1 MEPTLEK
8 IKEALSYVIE
18 PDLKKDLIALD
29 LVKDI
34 KIDGQN
40 ISFTV
45 HINNPAMHSRKR
57 MQEACEHAI
66 ERFIGKGFNIHMNIE
81 ALPPENKRA
90 SQLRTILPGVKY
102 IIAVSS
108 GKGGVGKSTVA
119 SNLAVALANM
129 DFNVG
134 LIDADIYGPSIPTMF
149 DVENEKPSLIDVNGK
164 SYIKPIESH
173 GVKLLSIGFF
183 ADLSQAIV
191 WRGPMATKALNQMF
205 TDSYWG
211 ELDFMIID
219 LPPGTGDIHL
229 SLIQLV
235 PLSGALIVTTP
246 QKVALADAQKGAAMF
261 RLPSVNIPIL
271 GIVENMSW
279 FTPAE
284 LPQNK
289 YFIFGKDG
297 AKNMAEKL
305 NVPLLGQIPI
315 VQSICE
321 AGDVGRPVV
330 MQETTPQALA
340 FRELAR
346 NVMNTLIKMNIE
358 KV

>member
-1 MEPTLEK
+1 MNLTIEK

-18 PDLKKDLIALD
+18 PDLKKDIIALD

-34 KIDGQN
+34 KIDGQT

-45 HINNPAMHSRKR
+45 YINNPAMHSRKR

-66 ERFIGKGFNIHMNIE
+66 ERNIGKGYTLNINIE
-81 ALPPENKRA
+81 ALPPENKR
-90 SQLRTILPGVKY
+90 SSELRTILPGVKY
-102 IIAVSS
+102 IVAVSS

-119 SNLAVALANM
+119 SNLAVALANI
-129 DFNVG
+129 DFKVG

-149 DVENEKPSLIDVNGK
+149 DVENEKPNLIEVNGK
-164 SYIKPIESH
+164 TYIKPVESY

-183 ADLSQAIV
+183 ADLSQAIA
-191 WRGPMATKALNQMF
+191 WRGPMATKALHQMF
-205 TDSYWG
+205 TESYWG

-229 SLIQLV
+229 SIIQLV
-235 PLSGALIVTTP
+235 PLTGAIIVSTP

-261 RLPSVNIPIL
+261 RLPSVNVPIL

-284 LPQNK
+284 LPENK
-289 YFIFGKDG
+289 YYIFGKDG
-297 AKNMAEKL
+297 AKKLAEKL
-305 NVPLLGQIPI
+305 NVPLLAEIPL

-330 MQETTPQALA
+330 MQETTPQALS
-340 FRELAR
+340 FRALAR
-346 NVMNTLIKMNIE
+346 NLINIIVKKNLVKE
-358 KV
+358 

>member
-211 ELDFMIID
+211 KLDFMIID

-279 FTPAE
+279 FTPTE

-297 AKNMAEKL
+297 AKNIAEKL
-305 NVPLLGQIPI
+305 NVPLLGQIPL

-321 AGDVGRPVV
+321 AGDIGRPVV
-330 MQETTPQALA
+330 MQENTPQALA
-340 FRELAR
+340 FREFAR

-358 KV
+358 KI

>member
-1 MEPTLEK
+1 MNLTIEK

-18 PDLKKDLIALD
+18 PDLKKDIIALD

-34 KIDGQN
+34 KIDGQT

-45 HINNPAMHSRKR
+45 YINNPAMHSRKR

-66 ERFIGKGFNIHMNIE
+66 ERNIGKGYTLNINIE
-81 ALPPENKRA
+81 ALPPENKR
-90 SQLRTILPGVKY
+90 SSELRTILPGVKY
-102 IIAVSS
+102 IVAVSS

-129 DFNVG
+129 DFKVG

-149 DVENEKPSLIDVNGK
+149 DVENEKPNLIEVNGK
-164 SYIKPIESH
+164 TYIKPVESY

-183 ADLSQAIV
+183 ADLSQAIA
-191 WRGPMATKALNQMF
+191 WRGPMATKALHQMF
-205 TDSYWG
+205 TESYWG

-229 SLIQLV
+229 SIIQLV
-235 PLSGALIVTTP
+235 PLTGAIIVSTP

-261 RLPSVNIPIL
+261 RLPSVNVPIL

-284 LPQNK
+284 LPENK
-289 YFIFGKDG
+289 YYIFGKDG
-297 AKNMAEKL
+297 AKKLAEKL
-305 NVPLLGQIPI
+305 NVPLLAEIPL

-330 MQETTPQALA
+330 MQETTPQALS
-340 FRELAR
+340 FRALAR
-346 NVMNTLIKMNIE
+346 NLINIIVKKNLVKE
-358 KV
+358 

>member
-1 MEPTLEK
+1 MELTIEK

-34 KIDGQN
+34 KIEGSN

-45 HINNPAMHSRKR
+45 QINNPAMHSRKR

-66 ERFIGKGFNIHMNIE
+66 ERNIGKGFKIEVNVE

-90 SQLRTILPGVKY
+90 SELRTVLPGVKY

-129 DFNVG
+129 DFKVG

-149 DVENEKPSLIDVNGK
+149 DVENEKPHLIEINGK
-164 SYIKPIESH
+164 TYIKPIESH

-211 ELDFMIID
+211 ELDLMIVD

-235 PLSGALIVTTP
+235 PLTGAIIVTTP
-246 QKVALADAQKGAAMF
+246 QKVAFADTLKGAEMF
-261 RLPSVNIPIL
+261 RLPSINVPIL
-271 GIVENMSW
+271 GVVENMSW

-284 LPQNK
+284 LPENK

-297 AKNMAEKL
+297 AKNLAEKL
-305 NVPLLGQIPI
+305 NSPLLGQIPL

-340 FRELAR
+340 FRELAS
-346 NVMNTLIKMNIE
+346 NVINTIIKKNL
-358 KV
+358 

>member
-1 MEPTLEK
+1 
-8 IKEALSYVIE
+8 
-18 PDLKKDLIALD
+18 
-29 LVKDI
+29 
-34 KIDGQN
+34 
-40 ISFTV
+40 
-45 HINNPAMHSRKR
+45 
-57 MQEACEHAI
+57 
-66 ERFIGKGFNIHMNIE
+66 
-81 ALPPENKRA
+81 
-90 SQLRTILPGVKY
+90 
-102 IIAVSS
+102 
-108 GKGGVGKSTVA
+108 
-119 SNLAVALANM
+119 
-129 DFNVG
+129 
-134 LIDADIYGPSIPTMF
+134 MF
-149 DVENEKPSLIDVNGK
+149 DVENEKPSLIEVNGK
-164 SYIKPIESH
+164 TYIKPVESY

-205 TDSYWG
+205 TESHWG

-235 PLSGALIVTTP
+235 PLIGAIIVSTP

-261 RLPSVNIPIL
+261 RLPSVNVPIL

-284 LPQNK
+284 LPENK
-289 YFIFGKDG
+289 YFIFGKNG
-297 AKNMAEKL
+297 AKNLAEKL
-305 NVPLLGQIPI
+305 NVPLLGEIPL

-346 NVMNTLIKMNIE
+346 NLINTIIKTSLVN
-358 KV
+358 V